1 MTKNN
6 KPPNQ
11 TLILLG
17 SSLSE
22 FEPLLPAEEKLRIC
36 AARGEDCIVDG
47 YVDVTPQAVSVKN
60 KIRAAFLR
68 YMILGG
74 CGKSPTHARGIKL
87 IGAFVVCD
95 ENGAN
100 GYCLDLE
107 AAVIDHDIGLFNC
120 KIDGSVMLL
129 GASVKSLF
137 LDGCSVEGFLAER
150 LKTTGGVFLREG
162 FRATSEVRLYN
173 SKLSGS
179 LDCNNGRFDCGL
191 DGQDATIGGSVLLGE
206 GFVAYKTIL
215 LRNAIIGGNLEC
227 KGGFLYDPN
236 IALIANRAKINGNV
250 NIAKVEAKGTIA
262 LTGTDTGGD
271 FISQGAILEG
281 TPALQLRNSKIGG
294 TLFWRTLGLVSG
306 EVDFGG
312 TCCTTINMD
321 GRSWMRKRPD
331 YPGKFQDTTET
342 VDPKEISDQDN
353 CNSNGQAQE
362 GQIQNTTKLTNFTY
376 KGFSA
381 LPEGCKAGFWIEWLK
396 QQPDDHLTKRFRAL
410 PWAQLAEVLESMG
423 YEEEAR
429 DIRIEKQRLQTRFM
443 AEHEP
448 AATCGFDWR
457 HQLHVFWRRALWGP
471 LVDYGYRPGKAI
483 LYLAVMVIIGTIIYW
498 QAALHGVMTPTHPLI
513 YNEARVGGMIPTK
526 CAENWVYFPEEASS
540 ICQTKMPSEYSEF
553 QSFIYAMDVALPVV
567 NLRMEND
574 WAPRVVDT
582 KGKRHWLGWWVRT
595 YEWFLIAVGWILS
608 LMFVSAV
615 GASIRR

>member
-6 KPPNQ
+6 EPSNQ

-17 SSLSE
+17 SSLAE

-36 AARGEDCIVDG
+36 AARGEDCIVDD
-47 YVDVTPQAVSVKN
+47 YVDIRPETVSDKN

-87 IGAFVVCD
+87 IGAFVVPD
-95 ENGAN
+95 KNSAN

-107 AAVIDHDIGLFNC
+107 AAIIDHDIGLFNC

-129 GASVKSLF
+129 GALVKSLF
-137 LDGCSVEGFLAER
+137 LDGCSLEGFLAER
-150 LKTTGGVFLREG
+150 LKSTGGVFLRKG
-162 FRATSEVRLYN
+162 FRAVSEVRLYN
-173 SKLSGS
+173 SKLGGS
-179 LDCNNGRFDCGL
+179 LDCNNGQFDSGL
-191 DGQDATIGGSVLLGE
+191 DAQDAVIAGNVLLGE
-206 GFVAYKTIL
+206 GFTANKTIT
-215 LRNAIIGGNLEC
+215 LRNAFIGGNLEC
-227 KGGFLYDPN
+227 KGGILADPN
-236 IALIANRAKINGNV
+236 IALIANRARIGGNV
-250 NIAKVEAKGTIA
+250 NIAMVEAKGTIA

-281 TPALQLRNSKIGG
+281 TPALQLRNSKVDG

-306 EVDFGG
+306 EVDFSG
-312 TCCTTINMD
+312 TSCTTINMD
-321 GRSWMRKRPD
+321 GRSWMRKRLD
-331 YPGKFQDTTET
+331 YPAKFQDTAET
-342 VDPKEISDQDN
+342 VVPGESRALDS
-353 CNSNGQAQE
+353 CNSID
-362 GQIQNTTKLTNFTY
+362 QIPGSRVQNTTKLTNFTY

-381 LPEGCKAGFWIEWLK
+381 LPGGCKTGFWIEWLK
-396 QQPDDHLTKRFRAL
+396 QQPEDHLTKRFRSL

-429 DIRIEKQRLQTRFM
+429 DVRIEKQRLQTRFM

-483 LYLAVMVIIGTIIYW
+483 LYLAVMVIIGSIIYW

-513 YNEARVGGMIPTK
+513 FNEARNGGMIPAK
-526 CAENWVYFPEEASS
+526 CAENWVYFPEEVSA
-540 ICQTKMPSEYSEF
+540 ICQSKMPSEYSEF

-582 KGKRHWLGWWVRT
+582 KGKRHWFGWWVRT